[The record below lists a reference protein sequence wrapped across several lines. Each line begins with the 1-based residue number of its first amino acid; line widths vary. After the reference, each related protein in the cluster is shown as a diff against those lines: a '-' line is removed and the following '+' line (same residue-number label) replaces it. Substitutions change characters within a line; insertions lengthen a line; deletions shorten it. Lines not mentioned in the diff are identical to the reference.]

1 MRVDS
6 TSAATVPSCEPS
18 PRIDVEWNRFRPLVP
33 LEGRSPADRAEA
45 HRVNVERR
53 KLDLSDYQAFLK
65 EHVEGAKRC
74 KTLDELIAHGRPKLP
89 DAYPWERGASTAEN
103 QDLAAVHKT
112 FSSRTGAALDELGRL
127 RAELQGR
134 RLPLDVRVDAAVAVK
149 ASLAGREFGVEAS
162 LSDRSAAATV
172 GGAGT
177 TARCERDARGD
188 TRCSGTVA
196 GVTASRDGVD
206 SVEVKLGGGYGRIG
220 GGSVAAGVAMGR
232 RVGNDAV
239 SVRAEAKLGVDVKLL
254 DAETVHRAF
263 SPVDYWTSK

>member
-6 TSAATVPSCEPS
+6 TSPASLPSCEPS

-33 LEGRSPADRAEA
+33 LEGRSPAERAEA

-74 KTLDELIAHGRPKLP
+74 KTLDELIAHGRPKSPEMPGEAYADRGERRDFDDLYGRFVHAMR
-89 DAYPWERGASTAEN
+89 DALG
-103 QDLAAVHKT
+103 DLN
-112 FSSRTGAALDELGRL
+112 
-127 RAELQGR
+127 RARAKLEGR
-134 RLPLDVRVDAAVAVK
+134 RLPLDVQVDASAAVK
-149 ASLAGREFGVEAS
+149 ASLAGREFGVDAS

-177 TARCERDARGD
+177 TARCARDAGGD

-196 GVTASRDGVD
+196 GITASRDGVD

-220 GGSVAAGVAMGR
+220 GGSVAAGVAVGR
-232 RVGNDAV
+232 RVGNEAV

-254 DAETVHRAF
+254 DAETVYRAF
-263 SPVDYWTSK
+263 SPIDYWTTK

>member
-6 TSAATVPSCEPS
+6 TSSAAPPSCEPS

-33 LEGRSPADRAEA
+33 LDGRSPADRAEA

-53 KLDLSDYQAFLK
+53 KLDLADYEAFLK

-74 KTLDELIAHGRPKLP
+74 RTLDELIAHGRPRSPQTPKESYA
-89 DAYPWERGASTAEN
+89 DRGERK
-103 QDLAAVHKT
+103 D
-112 FSSRTGAALDELGRL
+112 FDDLDERFLGAMSDALEDISRI
-127 RAELQGR
+127 RAKLEGR
-134 RLPLDVRVDAAVAVK
+134 RMPLDVRVDASATVK

-162 LSDRSAAATV
+162 LADRTVAATV

-177 TARCERDARGD
+177 TTRCARDAAGD

-196 GVTASRDGVD
+196 GITASRDGVE
-206 SVEVKLGGGYGRIG
+206 SVEVRLGGGYGRIG
-220 GGSVAAGVAMGR
+220 RGSVAAGVAVGR
-232 RVGNDAV
+232 RVGDEAL

-254 DAETVHRAF
+254 DAETVRRAF